1 MSWVQTQ
8 DFDLEVLSHSRN
20 VLLFA
25 LKSFFIFAPSSGV
38 AVQLGCCGR
47 GGTHR
52 GPILPSPFRLQPI
65 PRRKRERF
73 FYFFFAIPCNFIY
86 YHAIPYNTRQYHVKL
101 YNTILPSPSHLQPIP
116 RKTKREILLLFF
128 FNTMHYHL
136 ITCNTI

>member
-86 YHAIPYNTRQYHVKL
+86 YHAIPYNTIQYH
-101 YNTILPSPSHLQPIP
+101 PPIAVP
-116 RKTKREILLLFF
+116 PPAYSSQNKKRDTFAFF
-128 FNTMHYHL
+128 CNTMQFHL
-136 ITCNTI
+136 IPCNTI